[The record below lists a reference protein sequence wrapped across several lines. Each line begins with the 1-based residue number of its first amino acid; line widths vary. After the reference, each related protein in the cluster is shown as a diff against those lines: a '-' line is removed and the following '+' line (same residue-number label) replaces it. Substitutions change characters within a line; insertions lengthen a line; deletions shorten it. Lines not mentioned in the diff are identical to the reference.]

1 MPLPCVGARFCWPPV
16 VSNARQKLRTIWAV
30 PPKPCATRSIR
41 LSRKAWSVSRTSRSD
56 RKPCKHSLTR
66 QMRSVAIPVTPESTD
81 LRQSNELLA
90 VAVGRRGLLRTGFDG
105 EPGTYRDYP
114 TCSQAAWGRMAASQT
129 LDHQSRSG
137 VRQKKTTARH
147 ASLLWHSA
155 ADGKLATL
163 MKCGGAELA
172 NRTCTVGVN
181 RTSHCGGLELSAAKN
196 DPDPKALACYG
207 MLSADN
213 GCMHLRFV
221 SGRPE
226 RGGDHRFSG
235 VAV

>member
-1 MPLPCVGARFCWPPV
+1 
-16 VSNARQKLRTIWAV
+16 
-30 PPKPCATRSIR
+30 
-41 LSRKAWSVSRTSRSD
+41 
-56 RKPCKHSLTR
+56 
-66 QMRSVAIPVTPESTD
+66 MRSVAIPVTPESTD
-81 LRQSNELLA
+81 LRQSNELLDT
-90 VAVGRRGLLRTGFDG
+90 AVGRRSLLRTGFDG
-105 EPGTYRDYP
+105 EPGKYRDYP

-163 MKCGGAELA
+163 LKCGGAESA

-181 RTSHCGGLELSAAKN
+181 RTSHYGGLELSADKN

-207 MLSADN
+207 MLSADT
-213 GCMHLRFV
+213 GRMHLRFV
-221 SGRPE
+221 SGRPVSQVTTDFLE
-226 RGGDHRFSG
+226 WLCEQVQAQGKG
-235 VAV
+235 VLVLIWDNASWHVSKQVKTWLCEHNQTVLQ